1 MPLLAVQHVKKLTA
15 TVHIEESVAATIDKY
30 AAFIHAS
37 ADDVLNKA
45 LEYVFARDKDFQKFL
60 SSDAAA
66 SVTPSLQLKRSP
78 GARKARKATKIS
90 GPVAMQR

>member
-15 TVHIEESVAATIDKY
+15 TVHIEEPLAATVDKY

-66 SVTPSLQLKRSP
+66 SVTPSLQLKRSRV
-78 GARKARKATKIS
+78 ARKVPKASKSPT
-90 GPVAMQR
+90 PMAMQR